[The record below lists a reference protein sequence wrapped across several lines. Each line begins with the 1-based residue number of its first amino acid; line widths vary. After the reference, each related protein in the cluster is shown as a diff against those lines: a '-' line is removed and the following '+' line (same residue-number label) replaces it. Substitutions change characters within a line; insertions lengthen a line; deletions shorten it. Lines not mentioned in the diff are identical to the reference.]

1 MTFAFGPFHLD
12 EAGRVLRLANREIAL
27 QPRVFNLLVHL
38 VRNRERVVSK
48 EELFDTLWPGVT
60 VTEASLQRAISVLR
74 AALKE
79 GGMENAIRSFPRVG
93 YRFLGKH
100 EDVVPS
106 VSSRSGNLRQEI
118 KFCAAKD
125 GTRLAYATL
134 GDGPCLVKA
143 ANWLSHLE
151 YEWENPIW
159 KHVFPALSSGRRLI
173 RYDARGNG
181 LSDWQVSD
189 FSFEAFVSDLE
200 AVVNASGAQRFA
212 LLGVSQGCA
221 VSVAYAVRNP
231 ERVSH
236 MVFLGGFTRGSCKR
250 GSPAVES
257 RMAALETLM
266 RQGWGRSN
274 AAFRQLFTTLFIPD
288 ATAEEMH
295 AFNELQRRTT
305 SPENAAKI
313 LNAVNLFD
321 VEDLLPQ
328 VRVPTLVMHARYD
341 AVQPFEEGRKLAAK
355 IPGARFVPLE
365 SRNHLPLS
373 HDPAW
378 DRFMSEL
385 NAFLETA
392 PPRHIQPRE

>member
-12 EAGRVLRLANREIAL
+12 EAGRVLRLDDREVAL

-48 EELFDTLWPGVT
+48 EELFDTLWPNVT
-60 VTEASLQRAISVLR
+60 VTEASLQRAISILR
-74 AALKE
+74 TALKE

-93 YRFLGKH
+93 YRFFGEQ

-106 VSSRSGNLRQEI
+106 VSRRWGNLRQEI
-118 KFCAAKD
+118 KFCAADD
-125 GTRLAYATL
+125 GTRLAYAAL
-134 GDGPCLVKA
+134 GDGSCLVKA

-151 YEWENPIW
+151 YEWESPIW
-159 KHVFPALSSGRRLI
+159 THVFRALSSGRKLV

-181 LSDWQVSD
+181 LSDWHVSD

-212 LLGVSQGCA
+212 LLGLSQGCA

-236 MVFLGGFTRGSCKR
+236 MVLLGGFARGWCKR

-257 RMAALETLM
+257 QMAALETLM

-274 AAFRQLFTTLFIPD
+274 AAFRQLFTTLLIPD
-288 ATAEEMH
+288 ATAEEIN
-295 AFNELQRRTT
+295 AFNELQRRTA
-305 SPENAAKI
+305 SPENAARI

-328 VRVPTLVMHARYD
+328 VRVPTLVMHTRYD

-365 SRNHLPLS
+365 GRNHLLLS

-378 DRFMSEL
+378 KRFFSEL
-385 NAFLETA
+385 NAFLDTSAAET
-392 PPRHIQPRE
+392 RSG